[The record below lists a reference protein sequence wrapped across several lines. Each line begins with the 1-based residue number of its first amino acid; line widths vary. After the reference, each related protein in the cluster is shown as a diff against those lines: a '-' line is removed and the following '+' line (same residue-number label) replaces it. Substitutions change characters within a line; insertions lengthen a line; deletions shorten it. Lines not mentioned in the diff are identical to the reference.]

1 MAYLNEATLLGNLG
15 KTPEVRLTPSGKK
28 RLAFSLATSKRY
40 RDNNGEQKELTYWHN
55 CTAWGKVA
63 DTIEA
68 LNLQGGTALL
78 VRGEITYNSY
88 DKDGTKVTRTE
99 INVSNV
105 QILTPKAKTEGNG
118 NGNATPARSKK
129 PAPQQQ
135 NPVDDDDLPF

>member
-15 KTPEVRLTPSGKK
+15 KTPEVRMTPSGKK
-28 RLAFSLATSKRY
+28 RLNFSLATSKRY

-105 QILTPKAKTEGNG
+105 QILTPKAKAEGNG
-118 NGNATPARSKK
+118 TASQARRNK
-129 PAPQQQ
+129 PAPQPQK
-135 NPVDDDDLPF
+135 PMDDDDLPF

>member
-28 RLAFSLATSKRY
+28 RISFSLATSKRY

-105 QILTPKAKTEGNG
+105 QVLTPKAKTEGNS
-118 NGNATPARSKK
+118 NATQARSKN
-129 PAPQQQ
+129 PAQQ
-135 NPVDDDDLPF
+135 PKAAEDDDDLPF

>member
-28 RLAFSLATSKRY
+28 RISFSLATSKRY

-63 DTIEA
+63 DTIDA
-68 LNLQGGTALL
+68 LNLHGGTALL

-105 QILTPKAKTEGNG
+105 QVLTPKAKAESNG
-118 NGNATPARSKK
+118 NETQARNRK
-129 PAPQQQ
+129 PATQPHAED
-135 NPVDDDDLPF
+135 DDDDLPF